1 MYHIYIDS
9 GTSKS
14 KLYLVKQMQSV
25 DTIIANV
32 GTKDSAIS
40 GSNDVL
46 LSGLKEIYDQV
57 LERNA
62 LKDSDIESIWLSGMV
77 TNPFG
82 IVEVEHISTP
92 VDGKKLLHQ
101 RYIHLEEKY
110 FHRELNLIRG
120 VKTAQPGQLVT
131 MENIEKMNNVRGEEI
146 EVVGMVASG
155 VIPKDQDCVMISPGS
170 HTHMLYVKNG
180 AITDIVSNFTG
191 ELNYAIKKDTIL
203 GGELTNEDI
212 ILSKEYVIQ
221 GYDMV
226 KTYGLA
232 RALYIIHATKVFGVC
247 ENEIRNCLLSGVV
260 AGGVIDML
268 KYKLDRDWN
277 GVKKVVIIGGK
288 NYIEGYKMISQ
299 YLLPEV
305 DVEVVSSKAGES
317 YGLYGYLELARILEA
332 QG

>member
-9 GTSKS
+9 GTSNS
-14 KLYLVKQMQSV
+14 KLYLVKHMQSI

-46 LSGLKEIYDQV
+46 LSGLKQIYDDV
-57 LERNA
+57 LRRNG
-62 LKDSDIESIWLSGMV
+62 LRDRDVKSIWLSGMV

-82 IVEVEHISTP
+82 IIEVDHISTP
-92 VDGKKLLHQ
+92 VDGEKLLKQ
-101 RYIHLEEKY
+101 RYVHFEEKY
-110 FHRELNLIRG
+110 FHRDLNLIPG
-120 VKTAQPGQLVT
+120 VKTAQPGQVVT
-131 MENIEKMNNVRGEEI
+131 MENIEEMNNVRGEEI

-155 VIPKDQDCVMISPGS
+155 VIPKEQDCVMISPGS

-180 AITDIVSNFTG
+180 TITDIVSNFTG
-191 ELNYAIKKDTIL
+191 ELSYAIKKDTIL
-203 GGELTNEDI
+203 GGELANEDI
-212 ILSKEYVIQ
+212 VLTKEYVIQ
-221 GYDMV
+221 GYNMV

-247 ENEIRNCLLSGVV
+247 ENEIRNCLLSGIIS
-260 AGGVIDML
+260 GGVMDML

-277 GVKKVVIIGGK
+277 GVQKVVIIGGK
-288 NYIEGYKMISQ
+288 NYIEGYKIISQ

-317 YGLYGYLELARILEA
+317 YGLYGYLELARILQA
-332 QG
+332 QS